1 MQLLGLKG
9 QKHFFLTYP
18 NKYRSDLSKKIV
30 FDPIGQRAS
39 KIEALKVSSDRESNP
54 DRPKTTFSLLERFK
68 RGNAPTSFFSF
79 FFEPELSGTTVLQPL
94 DIQGHIVPHLK
105 DLTRVYLELEAQGP
119 FRTFKVLYLASK

>member
-1 MQLLGLKG
+1 MFVLSN
-9 QKHFFLTYP
+9 P

-68 RGNAPTSFFSF
+68 CGNAPTSFFSF
-79 FFEPELSGTTVLQPL
+79 FDREL
-94 DIQGHIVPHLK
+94 
-105 DLTRVYLELEAQGP
+105 
-119 FRTFKVLYLASK
+119 